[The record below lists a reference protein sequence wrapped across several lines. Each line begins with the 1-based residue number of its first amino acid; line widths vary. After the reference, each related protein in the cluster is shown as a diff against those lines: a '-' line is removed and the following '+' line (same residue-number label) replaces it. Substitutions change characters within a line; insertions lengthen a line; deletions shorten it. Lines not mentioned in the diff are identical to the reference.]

1 MNGVG
6 SKQQPNLKAEFRDLV
21 SNMINSNRTSHHTYT
36 IHRLLSLGLLIDFTF
51 HYIESDQEDW
61 VRIEL
66 DLKQDGKVRFTIN
79 TESQY
84 GQVEDEESRK
94 VLVQFLDHF
103 DVGYEKVQKRK
114 GFIW

>member
-51 HYIESDQEDW
+51 HYIESDQKDW

-84 GQVEDEESRK
+84 GQVEDEESK
-94 VLVQFLDHF
+94 EVLVQFLEHF

>member
-51 HYIESDQEDW
+51 HYVESDQKDW

-84 GQVEDEESRK
+84 GQVEDEESK
-94 VLVQFLDHF
+94 EVLAQFLEHF
-103 DVGYEKVQKRK
+103 DVGYARVQKRK